1 MAQASLHMPGFTKGL
16 EQLPPI
22 EVEKTCKLA
31 NVRIHVEKVIG
42 AATRC
47 FSILMS
53 TLPIQYVIKKS
64 PQDIPNVDK
73 IVYICALNNLCVSVV
88 PFE

>member
-1 MAQASLHMPGFTKGL
+1 MP
-16 EQLPPI
+16 PV

-31 NVRIHVEKVIG
+31 NVRIHVERVIG
-42 AATRC
+42 ATRQR

-53 TLPIQYVIKKS
+53 TLPIQHMHVIKKS
-64 PQDIPNVDK
+64 PQDIPNIDK
-73 IVYICALNNLCVSVV
+73 IVHICSALNNLCVSVV